1 MTEKKRTDVHRC
13 ACTNLRQ
20 AARVVTQA
28 FDHALAKSG
37 LRITQM
43 SVLTALSYFGPKTI
57 NELADAMV
65 LDRTT
70 LGRNLRPLQRDGYV
84 AIETGKNDRRT
95 KKLVLTKKG
104 AATAAKALDSWGDAQ
119 TRFEEAIGL
128 ENAKALLKLLRQV
141 VKTDFG
147 IQGTEMRN
155 RGNA

>member
-1 MTEKKRTDVHRC
+1 MAETRRTDIHRC

-28 FDHALAKSG
+28 FDHALTTSG
-37 LRITQM
+37 LRITQL
-43 SVLTALSYFGPKTI
+43 SVLSALAYFGPKTI

-84 AIETGKNDRRT
+84 AIEEGKTDRRT
-95 KKLVLTKKG
+95 RKLVLTKKG
-104 AATAAKALDSWGDAQ
+104 ASTAAKAMASWGDAQ
-119 TRFEEAIGL
+119 TRFEHAIGI

-141 VKTDFG
+141 VKADFG
-147 IQGTEMRN
+147 IKQAG
-155 RGNA
+155 A